1 MHKNGP
7 DWFPATGH
15 DCDGKMGQIG
25 TEIQRMMILAESGPS
40 NNNTQVSGT
49 QEFKELKYF
58 ALNFLERNS

>member
-7 DWFPATGH
+7 DWFPATSH

-25 TEIQRMMILAESGPS
+25 TEIQRMMILSESGPS
-40 NNNTQVSGT
+40 NNDAQ
-49 QEFKELKYF
+49 FKEVKHF